1 MNASHIVILTGA
13 GVSAESGLGTFRDA
27 GGLWTKFDLADVAT
41 PEGYARNPG
50 LVLDFY
56 NARRLNCRNAAPN
69 PAHQAI
75 ARLQREYPG
84 RVTLVTQ
91 NIDDLHERGG
101 SRDVIH
107 MHGQILRALCAD
119 CGHQWGWSCDMALD
133 DICHSCGTVGT
144 VRPDVVWFGEM
155 PYHMETILVRAD
167 DCDLFV
173 AIGTSG
179 AVYPAA
185 GFVSEARRR
194 GVRTLEINLEPSENT
209 RDFDARLLGPASE
222 TVPVW
227 VEGLLG
233 GAGA

>member
-1 MNASHIVILTGA
+1 MRASHIVILTGA
-13 GVSAESGLGTFRDA
+13 GVSAESGLGTFRDV
-27 GGLWTKFDLADVAT
+27 GGLWTKYDLADVAT
-41 PEGYARNPG
+41 PEGYAKNPG

-56 NARRLNCRNAAPN
+56 NARRANCRDAAPN
-69 PAHQAI
+69 AAHRAI

-101 SRDVIH
+101 APEVIH
-107 MHGQILRALCAD
+107 MHGQIMRALCAD
-119 CGHQWGWSCDMALD
+119 CGHQWGWTCDMAQD
-133 DICHSCGTVGT
+133 DLCHSCATVGT

-155 PYHMETILVRAD
+155 PYHMETIWARTG

-185 GFVSEARRR
+185 GFVTEARQR

-209 RDFDARLLGPASE
+209 SAFDERLLGPASE

-227 VEGLLG
+227 VEGILSG
-233 GAGA
+233 G

>member
-1 MNASHIVILTGA
+1 VRESNIVILTGA
-13 GVSAESGLGTFRDA
+13 GVSAESGLGTFRDV
-27 GGLWTKFDLADVAT
+27 GGLWAQYDLADVAT
-41 PEGYARNPG
+41 PEGYERNPG

-56 NARRLNCRNAAPN
+56 NARRANCRGAEPNAAH
-69 PAHQAI
+69 AAI
-75 ARLQREYPG
+75 ARLQCDYPG

-101 SRDVIH
+101 SRQVIH
-107 MHGQILRALCAD
+107 MHGQIMQALCAT
-119 CGHQWGWSCDMALD
+119 CGHQWEWTSDMALAN
-133 DICHSCGTVGT
+133 ICHSCTTVGT

-155 PYHMETILVRAD
+155 PYHMDAIWARIA

-185 GFVSEARRR
+185 GFVTDARHR
-194 GVRTLEINLEPSENT
+194 GARTLEINLEPSENT
-209 RDFDARLLGPASE
+209 AFFDDRLLGPAGE

-227 VEGLLG
+227 VGGLLG
-233 GAGA
+233 GSAG